1 MLKALAI
8 AAMLGVSSGAG
19 AGELTL
25 SDAVP
30 GHPQTSVLDLMRQ
43 VIADLTID
51 ADGQGHGT
59 AMAPLRYLGDDV
71 DADPPADIAISGA
84 ELVTLRVDGR
94 PFKLLYSALGRSD
107 AVAEVVLL
115 ALYDDRLQLLDAV
128 DVGVYE
134 NNWFGEVFAIGA
146 GNDGVRL
153 DSEHFNSSQGY
164 DAAQLVFARDG
175 KLALIDAVYF
185 FSVKGAGY
193 EELQSLSVTA
203 QPDGAGYWP
212 ITATIH
218 ATRAVEPADPA
229 DAESSTP
236 PAAPPYDRL
245 ITQTYTWSAS
255 IGGYVAD
262 GDAFDRLNAENEA
275 KY

>member
-30 GHPQTSVLDLMRQ
+30 GHPQASVLDLMRQ

-71 DADPPADIAISGA
+71 DADPPPDIAISRA

-94 PFKLLYSALGRSD
+94 PLTLLYSALGRSD

-115 ALYDDRLQLLDAV
+115 ALYDDKLQLLDAA

-193 EELQSLSVTA
+193 EELQSLSVIA

-218 ATRAVEPADPA
+218 ATRTVEPADPA

-245 ITQTYTWSAS
+245 ITQTYNWSAS

-262 GDAFDRLNAENEA
+262 GDAFDRLNAENET